1 MREFAILIPL
11 EIYQKTNHLME
22 ELIKEK
28 GSSLNVKEMEK
39 AYEEK
44 YGNIKIKSFILT
56 NNGIEEMEK
65 AIMNKSI
72 FRFFESKEE
81 KEKIIKDYGEEYH
94 IDFTKEDF
102 IYTINKALN
111 LEIPMKITKEFTMKD
126 FSNAMN
132 EGLKKM
138 LEKFEIKTNDLLI
151 NNVKDI
157 YLTGTTN
164 ALYYFLNQNSMEEN

>member
-1 MREFAILIPL
+1 
-11 EIYQKTNHLME
+11 
-22 ELIKEK
+22 
-28 GSSLNVKEMEK
+28 
-39 AYEEK
+39 
-44 YGNIKIKSFILT
+44 
-56 NNGIEEMEK
+56 MEK